1 MKGRE
6 IERCNNNKKIKSKNK
21 MQYLQASRE
30 NFVSVIG
37 LSLLL
42 SFSICLWCFHSSW
55 SYCLTLGSKKKKKK
69 SLLLTLNLPTG
80 FCWSSQMLHWGS
92 GLHFFFLSCGSAF
105 GAKSGLQYS
114 QASSVQP
121 KHSELCAALTI
132 YMGQASAFNPPH
144 CATI

>member
-1 MKGRE
+1 
-6 IERCNNNKKIKSKNK
+6 
-21 MQYLQASRE
+21 
-30 NFVSVIG
+30 
-37 LSLLL
+37 
-42 SFSICLWCFHSSW
+42 
-55 SYCLTLGSKKKKKK
+55 
-69 SLLLTLNLPTG
+69 
-80 FCWSSQMLHWGS
+80 MLHWGS

-144 CATI
+144 CATIWLVHEEHQLGVTRTPPPSLLAWGLGMRSPFSALPWLNEVSLGTANSLSLCFPFLISLWGTLIWNISLNCIVWLVSLVLSFIVYF